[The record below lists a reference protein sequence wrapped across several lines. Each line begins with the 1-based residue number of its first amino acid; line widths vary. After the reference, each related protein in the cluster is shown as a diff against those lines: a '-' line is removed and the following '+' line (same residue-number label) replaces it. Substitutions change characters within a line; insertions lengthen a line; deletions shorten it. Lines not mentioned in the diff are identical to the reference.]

1 MVFRRILGIL
11 LLALFAAAGTAVY
24 LLRVSPEVNAPLGLD
39 RFDEGAVRE
48 KVLTTSQR
56 LLETADPLEVRLSQR
71 SDTETLRRMQELFGF
86 RATVHWTSREVPV
99 QSWIYRIYGRHTL
112 SLRDPLNGPAPLLEA
127 EVSSSG
133 QILALTIP
141 PRKDA
146 APQHLTAEEAL
157 EASRR
162 LLRVLGVD
170 VGELTLVSTRTGE
183 EESRQTFDFTWKQ
196 PVRGL
201 PGLTYQF
208 TVQLQ
213 SGYLTSFHKKPLLV
227 DGDGGDIVGT
237 LLAPL
242 LSGGVWIFLVL
253 AALFLLVQKLRRD
266 EVDVGHAQKVA
277 LAAGV
282 LTLARFLTLPAG
294 GLVETVL
301 AAALLAFL
309 SALFF
314 ALVWAV
320 AESFLRPS
328 FGDLLRDTDLLLGGH
343 TAVREMARR
352 LLLAGALGAAL
363 LWVPVVFHGLASAEV
378 PARLTF
384 MPATLDFS
392 NLRFPGGLLGNALLG
407 PLPASFLTAVPFLG
421 ILYPFLRSR
430 FSTPTAGGLF
440 SLLFALATAPLSPY
454 GPPPAAGATGLLV
467 GAVLFFSME
476 RTGLLGGILTLLL
489 PQALANAALLLTAR
503 LPLVLLQGWTALGL
517 LAAVGLGLS
526 YAAVFGRPA
535 SALRSY
541 EPDYLARLR
550 ERERFARELEIA
562 KGLQER
568 FLPKTLPDIPGFS
581 LATACVPAMEV
592 GGDTFDFLP
601 LPRGRWLLLVGDI
614 SGKGVKAAF
623 YMTLIKGL
631 LHALALG
638 EGDHRE
644 LLRRLNALFRSQ
656 SEPGTFLTLLLV
668 VLDPPSRSARI
679 VSAGHNP
686 PFLLTATGPTLLS
699 PRGLV
704 LGLLGDEAFLKSLEE
719 VEITLRPGETLLL
732 YTDGVTEAMNGDCE
746 EYGMDRLRQCLEK
759 VLDQPPDRVVEA
771 VLKDVARFQGEAR
784 QADDLTLLAVSC
796 HGS

>member
-1 MVFRRILGIL
+1 MEFRRKLGTL
-11 LLALFAAAGTAVY
+11 LLALAAAAGAAAY
-24 LLRVSPEVNAPLGLD
+24 FLRVSPEVNAPLGLD
-39 RFDEGAVRE
+39 RFDEGAIRE
-48 KVLTTSQR
+48 KVLATSQR

-86 RATVHWTSREVPV
+86 RATVHWTSQEVPV
-99 QSWIYRIYGRHTL
+99 QSWVYRVYGRRTL
-112 SLRDPLNGPAPLLEA
+112 SLRNPLAGPPPLLEA

-141 PRKDA
+141 PRKEVS
-146 APQHLTAEEAL
+146 PQHLTAEEAL

-208 TVQLQ
+208 TIQLQ
-213 SGYLTSFHKKPLLV
+213 SGYLTSFHKRPLLV
-227 DGDGGDIVGT
+227 ESDGGDVVAT
-237 LLAPL
+237 LVAPL
-242 LSGGVWIFLVL
+242 LSGGVWVFLAL
-253 AALFLLVQKLRRD
+253 SGLFLLVQKLRRD

-277 LAAGV
+277 LAAGA

-294 GLVETVL
+294 GPLETVL
-301 AAALLAFL
+301 AATLLALLA
-309 SALFF
+309 ALFF
-314 ALVWAV
+314 ALVWAA
-320 AESFLRPS
+320 AESFLRSS
-328 FGDLLRDTDLLLGGH
+328 FGELLRDSDLLLGGH
-343 TAVREMARR
+343 LAVRETARR
-352 LLLAGALGAAL
+352 LLGAAALGTAL
-363 LWVPVVFHGLASAEV
+363 LWVPVVFHGFVSAEV
-378 PARLTF
+378 PTRLTF
-384 MPATLDFS
+384 MPSTLDFS

-407 PLPASFLTAVPFLG
+407 PLPGAFLTAVPFLG
-421 ILYPFLRSR
+421 ILYPFLKSR
-430 FSTPTAGGLF
+430 FSTPAAWGLF
-440 SLLFALATAPLSPY
+440 SLLFGIASAPLSPY
-454 GPPPAAGATGLLV
+454 GPPAAAGIAGLLA

-476 RTGLLGGILTLLL
+476 RTGLVGALLTLLL
-489 PQALANAALLLTAR
+489 PQALSNTALLLTSR
-503 LPLVLLQGWTALGL
+503 LPSVLLQGWTALGL
-517 LAAVGLGLS
+517 LAAAALGLF

-568 FLPKTLPDIPGFS
+568 FLPKTLPHIPGFS

-601 LPRGRWLLLVGDI
+601 LPGGRWLLLVGDI

-644 LLRRLNALFRSQ
+644 ILRRLNALFRSQ
-656 SEPGTFLTLLLV
+656 SEPGTFLTLLAVILH
-668 VLDPPSRSARI
+668 PPSRSARI

-704 LGLLGDEAFLKSLEE
+704 LGLMGDEAFLRSLEE
-719 VEITLRPGETLLL
+719 VEITMRPGETLLL
-732 YTDGVTEAMNGDCE
+732 YTDGVTEAMNRDCE
-746 EYGMDRLRQCLEK
+746 EYGMDRLRLCLER
-759 VLDQPPDRVVEA
+759 VLDLPPARVVEA
-771 VLKDVARFQGEAR
+771 VLEDVARFRGEAR

>member
-1 MVFRRILGIL
+1 MESRRILGTL
-11 LLALFAAAGTAVY
+11 LLALAAAAGAVVY
-24 LLRVSPEVNAPLGLD
+24 CFRVSPEVNAPLGLD

-48 KVLTTSQR
+48 KVLATSQR
-56 LLETADPLEVRLSQR
+56 LLETADPLDVRLSQR
-71 SDTETLRRMQELFGF
+71 SDTETLRRMQDLFGF
-86 RATVHWTSREVPV
+86 RATLHWTSREVPV
-99 QSWIYRIYGRHTL
+99 QSWVYRVFGRHPL
-112 SLRDPLNGPAPLLEA
+112 SLRNPLAGGAPLLEA

-213 SGYLTSFHKKPLLV
+213 SGYVTSFHKKPLLV
-227 DGDGGDIVGT
+227 EGDGGDLAGT
-237 LLAPL
+237 LVVPL
-242 LSGGVWIFLVL
+242 LSGGVWVFLIL

-277 LAAGV
+277 FGAGA
-282 LTLARFLTLPAG
+282 LTLARFLTLPLG
-294 GLVETVL
+294 GPLETVL
-301 AAALLAFL
+301 VAALLALL

-328 FGDLLRDTDLLLGGH
+328 FGTHLRDSDLLLGGH
-343 TAVREMARR
+343 LVVRETARR
-352 LLLAGALGAAL
+352 LLRAAAFGAVLF
-363 LWVPVVFHGLASAEV
+363 WVPVAFHALASAEV
-378 PARLTF
+378 PSRLTF
-384 MPATLDFS
+384 MPVALDFS
-392 NLRFPGGLLGNALLG
+392 NLRFPGGLLGNTLLG

-430 FSTPTAGGLF
+430 FSTPAAWGLF

-454 GPPPAAGATGLLV
+454 GPAVAAGLAELLV
-467 GAVLFFSME
+467 GAVLFASMD
-476 RTGLLGGILTLLL
+476 RTGLLGALLTLLL

-503 LPLVLLQGWTALGL
+503 LPSLLLQGWMAVGL
-517 LAAVGLGLS
+517 LAAAGLGLS

-535 SALRSY
+535 SVLRSY

-568 FLPKTLPDIPGFS
+568 FLPKNLPDIPGFS

-592 GGDTFDFLP
+592 GGDTFDFLS
-601 LPRGRWLLLVGDI
+601 LPGGRWLLLVGDI

-644 LLRRLNALFRSQ
+644 ILRRLNALFRSQ
-656 SEPGTFLTLLLV
+656 SEPGTFLTLLAV
-668 VLDPPSRSARI
+668 VLHPPSRSARI

-686 PFLLTATGPTLLS
+686 PFLLTAAGPTLLS

-704 LGLLGDEAFLKSLEE
+704 LGLLGDEAFLKSLQE
-719 VEITLRPGETLLL
+719 VEVTLEPGETLLL
-732 YTDGVTEAMNGDCE
+732 YTDGVTEAMNLDCE
-746 EYGMDRLRQCLEK
+746 EYGMDRLRRCLEK
-759 VLDQPPDRVVEA
+759 VLDLPPRQVVEA
-771 VLKDVARFQGEAR
+771 VLEDVARFQGEAR

>member
-1 MVFRRILGIL
+1 MAFRRILGTL
-11 LLALFAAAGTAVY
+11 LLAASAVAGPAAY
-24 LLRVSPEVNAPLGLD
+24 FLRVSPEVNAPLGLH

-48 KVLTTSQR
+48 KVLATSQR
-56 LLETADPLEVRLSQR
+56 LLDTAGPLEVRLSQR
-71 SDTETLRRMQELFGF
+71 SDNETLRRMQLLFGF
-86 RATVHWTSREVPV
+86 RATVHWTSLEVPV
-99 QSWIYRIYGRHTL
+99 QIWVYRVYDRKGL
-112 SLRDPLNGPAPLLEA
+112 SLRSPLAGPAPLLEA

-146 APQHLTAEEAL
+146 AAQHLSAEEAL

-170 VGELTLVSTRTGE
+170 VGELTLVSTRTGQ

-208 TVQLQ
+208 DVQLQ
-213 SGYLTSFHKKPLLV
+213 SGYLTSFHKRPLLV
-227 DGDGGDIVGT
+227 DGDGGDLVGT
-237 LLAPL
+237 LVAPL
-242 LSGGVWIFLVL
+242 LSGGIWVFLVL

-277 LAAGV
+277 LAAGA
-282 LTLARFLTLPAG
+282 LTLSRFLTLPAG
-294 GLVETVL
+294 GPLETVL
-301 AAALLAFL
+301 AASLLAFL
-309 SALFF
+309 AALLF

-328 FGDLLRDTDLLLGGH
+328 FGGHLSDTDLFLGGH
-343 TAVREMARR
+343 FVVRETARR
-352 LLLAGALGAAL
+352 LLRAGALGASL
-363 LWVPVVFHGLASAEV
+363 LWVPVVFHALASKEV

-384 MPATLDFS
+384 MPAALDFS

-407 PLPASFLTAVPFLG
+407 PLPASFLVAVPFLG

-430 FSTPTAGGLF
+430 FSPPAAWGLF

-454 GPPPAAGATGLLV
+454 GPPMAAGAAGLLT

-476 RTGLLGGILTLLL
+476 HTGLLGAVLTFLL

-503 LPLVLLQGWTALGL
+503 LPSILLQGWAAVGL
-517 LAAVGLGLS
+517 LAAAGLGLS

-535 SALRSY
+535 STLRSY
-541 EPDYLARLR
+541 EPDYLVRLR

-568 FLPKTLPDIPGFS
+568 FLPKSLPAIPGFS

-592 GGDTFDFLP
+592 GGDTYDVLP
-601 LPRGRWLLLVGDI
+601 LPGGRWLLLVGDI

-638 EGDHRE
+638 EGDPRE
-644 LLRRLNALFRSQ
+644 ILRRLNALFRSQ
-656 SEPGTFLTLLLV
+656 SEPGTFLTLLAV
-668 VLDPPSRSARI
+668 VLAPPSRSARI

-686 PFLLTATGPTLLS
+686 PLLLTATGPTLLS
-699 PRGLV
+699 PKGLV
-704 LGLLGDEAFLKSLEE
+704 LGLMEDGAFLKSLQE

-732 YTDGVTEAMNGDCE
+732 YTDGVTEAMNRDCE
-746 EYGMDRLRQCLEK
+746 EYGMDRLRKCLEK
-759 VLDQPPDRVVEA
+759 VLDLPPHRVVEA
-771 VLKDVARFQGEAR
+771 VLQDVARFQGEAR